1 LLGLQGGVI
10 ADRFSK
16 RKLILATQVTMG
28 VLALGLGLL
37 DVFGAASL
45 YDVYL
50 FAFLLGVVTA
60 VDNPTGR
67 PSCPS
72 WSVATNCQMPSA

>member
-1 LLGLQGGVI
+1 
-10 ADRFSK
+10 
-16 RKLILATQVTMG
+16 

-60 VDNPTGR
+60 VDNPPGR